1 MSRLAA
7 RATEPSDSSPV
18 SACAVSVDGA
28 VGEVREVG
36 LVGSLIETSK
46 PRITRMV
53 TITSGVGFV
62 LPALSQSWTAGGLA
76 LAASGALAGTALSA
90 AGANS
95 LNQWME
101 RGRDALMPRTC
112 GRPLP
117 EARVSPWHVLA
128 FGLGCAVLGVLSLW
142 VLAGPAPAL
151 VSLATIVI
159 YLALYTPSKVVTP
172 LSTLIGAV
180 PGALPPLIGW
190 SAGAGGGTETLGAL
204 GGWMLVLIMFVWQIP
219 HFLAIAW
226 LYRDDYA
233 KGGYRVLAVVDP
245 TGSRTSLVMLA
256 WTAALVAVSLAPALA
271 MPEALGLAY
280 VGIALVTGGAFL
292 LLTVRFAIRRT
303 RSDARLAFIASVI
316 HLPLLLMAMVAEA
329 ILRVVF

>member
-1 MSRLAA
+1 MSRVAGGA
-7 RATEPSDSSPV
+7 IEPINSSESGVSPRPSGRALP
-18 SACAVSVDGA
+18 A
-28 VGEVREVG
+28 
-36 LVGSLIETSK
+36 LIETSK

-53 TITSGVGFV
+53 TITAGVGFA
-62 LPALSQSWTAGGLA
+62 LPALTATWTAGS
-76 LAASGALAGTALSA
+76 LAAVATGVVVGTALSA

-117 EARVSPWHVLA
+117 QVRVSPQAVLA
-128 FGLGCAVLGVLSLW
+128 FGLTCSMLGVLCLL
-142 VLAGPAPAL
+142 VLAGPAPAM

-159 YLALYTPSKVVTP
+159 YLLLYTPSKVVTP

-190 SAGAGGGTETLGAL
+190 SAGAGGGFDTLMAL
-204 GGWMLVLIMFVWQIP
+204 GGWTLFLIMFVWQIP

-233 KGGYRVLAVVDP
+233 LGGYKVLAVVDP
-245 TGSRTSLVMLA
+245 TGSRTSMVMLV
-256 WTAALVAVSLAPALA
+256 WTAALLGVSLAPAFA
-271 MPEALGLAY
+271 MPEALGPVY
-280 VGIALVTGGAFL
+280 MVIAMLTGGAFMA
-292 LLTVRFAIRRT
+292 LTVRFAIQRT
-303 RSDARLAFIASVI
+303 KGAARLAFIGSVI
-316 HLPLLLMAMVAEA
+316 HLPLLLVAMVGEA
-329 ILRVVF
+329 IVRAMV